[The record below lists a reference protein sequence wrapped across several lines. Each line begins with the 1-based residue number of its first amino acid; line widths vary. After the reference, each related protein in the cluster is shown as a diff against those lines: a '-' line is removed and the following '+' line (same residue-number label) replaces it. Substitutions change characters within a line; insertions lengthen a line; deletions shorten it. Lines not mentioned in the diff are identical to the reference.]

1 MTAPNPQLVLDL
13 MYAFRGSKVMFTAT
27 RLGVFDKLESAPA
40 SADALAIALDV
51 SEDALGRLLD
61 ACVGLGLLER
71 SDAGVYSNT
80 PVASGYLT
88 RSSPATLAGYVL
100 FSDQA
105 LYPMWGHLGDA
116 VREGTNRWTQTFGLR
131 DNMFEHFF
139 ADAEA
144 MRTFLLGLHGYG
156 VISSPKVAE
165 AFDLSRFQRMVD
177 LGGGSGHL
185 AIAACER
192 YPNLRAAV
200 FELPRVIEFAREM
213 ARRSPAAER
222 IETIAGDFFADELPA
237 ADLYAAGQILHD
249 WSEPKIARL
258 LEKVARAL
266 PPGGGL
272 LLAEKLLHPD
282 KRGPI
287 NAQYQSLNMLI
298 CTEGRERTLDEY
310 ASLLRN
316 AGFGEVRGQ
325 VTGARV
331 DAILAIKP

>member
-1 MTAPNPQLVLDL
+1 MTTPDPQLVLDL

-27 RLGVFDKLESAPA
+27 RLGVFDRLEAAPA
-40 SADALAIALDV
+40 TVDALAMALNV
-51 SEDALGRLLD
+51 SEDALERLLD
-61 ACVGLGLLER
+61 AAVALGLLER

-80 PVASGYLT
+80 AVASGYLT
-88 RSSPATLAGYVL
+88 RASATTLAGYVL
-100 FSDQA
+100 FSEQA
-105 LYPMWGHLGDA
+105 LYPMWGHLDDA

-139 ADAEA
+139 ADPES

-156 VISSPKVAE
+156 VISSPKVAA
-165 AFDLSRFQRMVD
+165 AFDLGRFRRMVD

-192 YPNLRAAV
+192 YPALRAAV

-213 ARRSPAAER
+213 AGRSPAADR
-222 IETIAGDFFADELPA
+222 IDILAGDFFADELPP
-237 ADLYAAGQILHD
+237 ADLYAAGQIVHD

-266 PPGGGL
+266 PSGGGL
-272 LLAEKLLHPD
+272 LLAEKLLDSD
-282 KRGPI
+282 KRGP
-287 NAQYQSLNMLI
+287 AGALYQSLNMLI

-310 ASLLRN
+310 AALLHK
-316 AGFGEVRGQ
+316 AGFGEVKGQ